1 MVAALSAIQGQER
14 AFALLRRYLQTGRV
28 PPGLLFFG
36 EEGIGKETAA
46 RAFTAALMC
55 RSPSG
60 WDACG
65 HCPDCRLVQADSHP
79 NVLLV
84 VPETLSISIDGIRRL
99 QEELSLKSFS
109 DRPRVALILPADRMT
124 VQAANALLK
133 TLEEP
138 PPATHLL
145 LVAHRISRLPV
156 TIVSRCQKVPFIPL
170 PVDRVERILSSGSG
184 PAARRPGEEIRWAAA
199 CSGGSPG
206 RAILALT
213 EGEDER
219 RAWMERFSSFDPG
232 AVFEAAKAWK
242 GGGEIG
248 PRIAAPLSLLRDI
261 ALLSSGEKEDIM
273 NEDLSAGLSDL
284 ARRRSADEW
293 TRAFQALLSMSR
305 TPPQLQ
311 KPLML
316 EAFLFEWF
324 GKTRGKD

>member
-1 MVAALSAIQGQER
+1 MG
-14 AFALLRRYLQTGRV
+14 LLRRYLEAGQV
-28 PPGLLFFG
+28 PAGLLFHG
-36 EEGIGKETAA
+36 EEGVGKETAA
-46 RAFTAALMC
+46 LAFSAALLC

-60 WDACG
+60 GDACG
-65 HCPDCRLVQADSHP
+65 ECPDCRLFGAGSHP
-79 NVLLV
+79 NFLRVG
-84 VPETLSISIDGIRRL
+84 PENLSIPIDGIRRL

-109 DRPRVALILPADRMT
+109 DRPRIALIHPADRMT
-124 VQAANALLK
+124 IQAANALLK

-138 PPATHLL
+138 PPSSHLL

-156 TIVSRCQKVPFIPL
+156 TIVSRCQKVPFGPL
-170 PVDRVERILSSGSG
+170 PTALVETVLSSRPRDGG
-184 PAARRPGEEIRWAAA
+184 RRSPEAVRRAAA

-206 RAILALT
+206 RALAALD

-219 RAWMERFSSFDPG
+219 NAWLDLFTSFSPG
-232 AVFEAAKAWK
+232 KIFEAAKGWK

-273 NEDLSAGLSDL
+273 NEDLGPVLATLAGS
-284 ARRRSADEW
+284 RSADEW

-311 KPLML
+311 KSLML

-324 GKTRGKD
+324 GKG

>member
-1 MVAALSAIQGQER
+1 MVARLSAILGQER
-14 AFALLRRYLQTGRV
+14 ASGLLRRYLETGRV

-36 EEGIGKETAA
+36 EEGIGKETAV
-46 RAFTAALMC
+46 RAFTAALLC

-60 WDACG
+60 EDACG
-65 HCPDCRLVQADSHP
+65 RCPDCRLFRAGSHP
-79 NVLLV
+79 NLLRV
-84 VPETLSISIDGIRRL
+84 VPETLSISIDEIRRL

-109 DRPRVALILPADRMT
+109 DRPRIAWILPADRMT

-138 PPATHLL
+138 PPAAHLF

-156 TIVSRCQKVPFIPL
+156 TIVSRCQKVPFVPL
-170 PVDRVERILSSGSG
+170 PTELVERILASGSG
-184 PAARRPGEEIRWAAA
+184 PAARCSPEEVRWAAA

-206 RAILALT
+206 RAIAALDEGEGERRSWLALL
-213 EGEDER
+213 
-219 RAWMERFSSFDPG
+219 SSFDPG
-232 AVFEAAKAWK
+232 EVFDAAKAWK

-248 PRIAAPLSLLRDI
+248 PRIAAPLSLVRDI

-284 ARRRSADEW
+284 AAGRSADEW
-293 TRAFQALLSMSR
+293 TRAFHALLSMSR

-316 EAFLFEWF
+316 EAFLFQWF
-324 GKTRGKD
+324 GKD

>member
-1 MVAALSAIQGQER
+1 MVVALSSIRGQER
-14 AFALLRRYLQTGRV
+14 AVGLLRRYLETGRV

-36 EEGIGKETAA
+36 EDGIGKETAA
-46 RAFTAALMC
+46 RAFSAALLC

-60 WDACG
+60 GDGCG
-65 HCPDCRLVQADSHP
+65 ECSDCRLVRAGSHP
-79 NVLLV
+79 NVLRI
-84 VPETLSISIDGIRRL
+84 VPENLSISIDEIRRL

-109 DRPRVALILPADRMT
+109 DRPRVALIRPADRMT
-124 VQAANALLK
+124 IQAANALLK

-138 PPATHLL
+138 PRGAHMI

-156 TIVSRCQKVPFIPL
+156 TIVSRCQKVPFVPL
-170 PVDRVERILSSGSG
+170 PAGVVESILASGSG
-184 PAARRPGEEIRWAAA
+184 PCADRTREEIRWAAA

-206 RAILALT
+206 RAVAALD
-213 EGEDER
+213 ERGDER
-219 RAWMERFSSFDPG
+219 RTWVELLSSFTPG
-232 AVFEAAKAWK
+232 KIFDVAKDWK

-248 PRIAAPLSLLRDI
+248 PRIAAPLSLVRDL
-261 ALLSSGEKEDIM
+261 ALLSCGEKEAIM
-273 NEDLSAGLSDL
+273 NEDLRAGLSEL
-284 ARRRSADEW
+284 AGKRSADEW

-324 GKTRGKD
+324 GKG

>member
-1 MVAALSAIQGQER
+1 MVVRLSAIRGQER
-14 AFALLRRYLQTGRV
+14 AVGLLRRYLETGRV
-28 PPGLLFFG
+28 PPGLLFHG

-46 RAFTAALMC
+46 LAFAASLLCRA
-55 RSPSG
+55 PSG
-60 WDACG
+60 GDACG
-65 HCPDCRLVQADSHP
+65 ECPDCRLVRAGSHP
-79 NVLLV
+79 NFLRIG
-84 VPETLSISIDGIRRL
+84 PENLSISIDEIRRL

-109 DRPRVALILPADRMT
+109 DRPRVALIHPADRMT

-138 PPATHLL
+138 PPGAHLL
-145 LVAHRISRLPV
+145 LAAHRISRLPV
-156 TIVSRCQKVPFIPL
+156 TIVSRCQKIPFVPL
-170 PVDRVERILSSGSG
+170 PTGLVESIL
-184 PAARRPGEEIRWAAA
+184 AAGDGAGRPREEVRWAAA

-206 RAILALT
+206 RAIVSLA
-213 EGEDER
+213 EGKDER
-219 RAWMERFSSFDPG
+219 REWLELLSAFAPGRIFD
-232 AVFEAAKAWK
+232 AAKAWK

-248 PRIAAPLSLLRDI
+248 PRIGALLSLVRDL

-273 NEDLSAGLSDL
+273 NEDLGDGLSEL
-284 ARRRSADEW
+284 AGARSADEW

-324 GKTRGKD
+324 GKG

>member
-1 MVAALSAIQGQER
+1 VVAALSELLGQKR
-14 AFALLRRYLQTGRV
+14 ASGLLRRYLETGRV

-46 RAFTAALMC
+46 RAFAAALLC
-55 RSPSG
+55 RAPSG
-60 WDACG
+60 EDACG
-65 HCPDCRLVQADSHP
+65 SCHDCRLFRAGSHP
-79 NVLLV
+79 NALRV
-84 VPETLSISIDGIRRL
+84 VPENLSISIDDIRRL
-99 QEELSLKSFS
+99 QEELSLKAFS
-109 DRPRVALILPADRMT
+109 DRPRVATILPADRMT

-156 TIVSRCQKVPFIPL
+156 TIVSRCQNIPFVPL
-170 PVDRVERILSSGSG
+170 STDLVERILVSGSG
-184 PAARRPGEEIRWAAA
+184 PAARRPREEIRWAAA

-206 RAILALT
+206 RAIAALD
-213 EGEDER
+213 EERGER
-219 RAWMERFSSFDPG
+219 RSWMGLLSSFDPG
-232 AVFEAAKAWK
+232 KVFEAAKSWK

-248 PRIAAPLSLLRDI
+248 ERIAPPLSLLRDI
-261 ALLSSGEKEDIM
+261 ALLSSGEKGDIM
-273 NEDLSAGLSDL
+273 NEDLTDGLADL
-284 ARRRSADEW
+284 AGRRSADEW

-324 GKTRGKD
+324 GKD

>member
-1 MVAALSAIQGQER
+1 MVVGLSAIRGQER
-14 AFALLRRYLQTGRV
+14 AAGLLRRYLETGRV

-46 RAFTAALMC
+46 RAFSAALLC
-55 RSPSG
+55 RSPADG
-60 WDACG
+60 DACG
-65 HCPDCRLVQADSHP
+65 SCTDCRLFRAESHP
-79 NVLLV
+79 NFLRV
-84 VPETLSISIDGIRRL
+84 VPENLSISIDDIRRL

-138 PPATHLL
+138 PSAAHLL

-156 TIVSRCQKVPFIPL
+156 TIVSRCQKVPFVPL
-170 PVDRVERILSSGSG
+170 PTDLVERILASGSG
-184 PAARRPGEEIRWAAA
+184 PAARRSREEIRWAAA

-206 RAILALT
+206 RAIAALD
-213 EGEDER
+213 EEEDER
-219 RAWMERFSSFDPG
+219 RSWMERLSSFDPG
-232 AVFEAAKAWK
+232 KVFEAAKAWK

-248 PRIAAPLSLLRDI
+248 PRIAAPLSLIRDI

-273 NEDLSAGLSDL
+273 NEDLSAGLSAL
-284 ARRRSADEW
+284 AGRRSADEW
-293 TRAFQALLSMSR
+293 TRAFRALLSMSR

-324 GKTRGKD
+324 GKD